1 MFVGLEGFGRR
12 VPIRFLCRLASDLPE
27 ITRRFNQM
35 LRHFLAIPRHTQLR
49 VSLQLMSTLQLP
61 SQPFSPARNPCQDFP
76 DLLRFL
82 DCVAVVSLGIS
93 WIMFPFTRKFRK
105 WADPFRLSNLRFS
118 S

>member
-12 VPIRFLCRLASDLPE
+12 VPIRFLCRLASDFLE
-27 ITRRFNQM
+27 ITGWFNPM
-35 LRHFLAIPRHTQLR
+35 LWHFLAIPRHTQLQ
-49 VSLQLMSTLQLP
+49 VSLQLPSTLQFP
-61 SQPFSPARNPCQDFP
+61 SPPFSPARNPCQDFP

-105 WADPFRLSNLRFS
+105 WSDRF
-118 S
+118 